1 MLEYRNVKKTQI
13 SLVSSEISLKALLK
27 PEMMGRMT
35 SQFFLLY
42 FATSIVLII
51 FSIKR
56 GLIRQRSYN
65 LKNLSSFRYYKTFHK
80 LIFEFIFLF
89 IKNMLIRVQSYE
101 HICKSCILFDQFQ
114 DKEIAGK

>member
-65 LKNLSSFRYYKTFHK
+65 LKNLLYILLNISQNYFRINLYNH
-80 LIFEFIFLF
+80 
-89 IKNMLIRVQSYE
+89 
-101 HICKSCILFDQFQ
+101 
-114 DKEIAGK
+114 